1 MIGGEKQ
8 LSSKVGGAS
17 AETNSSQ
24 PLFEGIRLPVL
35 QLPLSLVEPSYSHCL
50 DSCLEES
57 RGWGLL
63 PEVLFANNLPEGLPL
78 VQHLT
83 PFFQWASPFPKS
95 FEKVRR

>member
-1 MIGGEKQ
+1 MVLQ
-8 LSSKVGGAS
+8 LRQILAS
-17 AETNSSQ
+17 LLLKE
-24 PLFEGIRLPVL
+24 FVCPVL
-35 QLPLSLVEPSYSHCL
+35 QLPLSLVEPSYSHCF

-57 RGWGLL
+57 PSWGLL